1 MSAIHAA
8 QLQFFSRHAPFD
20 RMERKHLLWMLERMQ
35 LGYYA
40 KDELLASPQQGEA
53 SHFFV
58 IKQGLVRGSRVAKA
72 QQDTVLELHE
82 GECFPV
88 GALLAHRAVTSE
100 YRAEED
106 VFCFELSA
114 KHFLELVELSV
125 VFKDFCTR
133 RIAALFEQSTQAMQ
147 TQLSQTSTEQQ
158 PLTSTLDSIIR
169 TAPVTCPPDTSL
181 RSALQTMHK
190 AHLGSMIVTDA
201 AQRPLGI
208 FTLRD
213 LLVRVSLENLSLEL
227 PISQVMSSQPVSLQ
241 PTALAYEAAM
251 VMAKEGF
258 RHVLVTEADG
268 TLRGIVSERDLFS
281 LQRIGLRQLSTSLRQ
296 ADSVAALVALSKDI
310 RELTHNMMAQGV
322 AAEQITQLISTLN
335 DLLSSRVIELECI
348 ASGLQQPGSC
358 QTGIC
363 WLAFGSE
370 GRLEQ
375 TFYTDQDNGI
385 IFNVPQ
391 GETADAM
398 RQKLLPMA
406 RRINE
411 ALDSCGFPLCK
422 GDIMASNPRW
432 CLSREEWQ
440 QKFTA
445 WVDNGSPDDLLN
457 ASIFFDFRSLYG
469 NASFAESL
477 RAWLNKKISSNPR
490 FLHQMA
496 ANALRNRPPL
506 GVVRDFVVDQQHT
519 LDIKL
524 NGTTPFVDAARILGL
539 ASGSTATG
547 TVQRLRDIA
556 KLQQG
561 SNTAE
566 VEGWIEAFHFL
577 QSMRLLHQ
585 YECSKQGIDMNNH
598 INPKHI
604 NDLNRRILKEAF
616 RQSRKMQSR
625 LAMEYSL

>member
-8 QLQFFSRHAPFD
+8 QLMFFSQHAPFD
-20 RMERKHLLWMLERMQ
+20 RMQREHLLWMLERMQ
-35 LGYYA
+35 LAYYA
-40 KDELLASPQQGEA
+40 KDEVIAAPQQGE
-53 SHFFV
+53 SKRFFV
-58 IKQGLVRGSRVAKA
+58 IKQGLVRGARIASTA
-72 QQDTVLELHE
+72 QDAVLELHE

-88 GALLAHRAVTSE
+88 GALLAQRAVTSE

-114 KHFLELVELSV
+114 QHFQELIELSV

-133 RIAALFEQSTQAMQ
+133 RIAALFEQSAQAMQ
-147 TQLSQTSTEQQ
+147 AQLSQVSSEQQ
-158 PLTSTLDSIIR
+158 PLSSTLASIIR
-169 TAPVTCPPDTSL
+169 TAPVTCLADTSI
-181 RSALQTMHK
+181 RAALQMMHD

-201 AQRPLGI
+201 AHHPLGI

-213 LLVRVSLENLSLEL
+213 LLERVVLADLSTDL
-227 PISQVMSSQPVSLQ
+227 PISRVMSSQPVTLP

-251 VMAKEGF
+251 VMAREGF
-258 RHVLVTEADG
+258 RHVLVAEQDG

-281 LQRIGLRQLSTSLRQ
+281 LQRVGLRQLSTSLRQ
-296 ADSVAALVALSKDI
+296 AGDIATLIALSKDI

-335 DLLSSRVIELECI
+335 DLLTARIIELECL
-348 ASGLQQPGSC
+348 ASGLQQPGAC
-358 QTGIC
+358 QTEIC
-363 WLAFGSE
+363 WLALGSE

-385 IFNVPQ
+385 IFSVPH
-391 GETADAM
+391 GETADGM
-398 RQKLLPMA
+398 RERLLPLA

-422 GDIMASNPRW
+422 GEIMASNPRW

-440 QKFTA
+440 KTFSD
-445 WVDNGSPDDLLN
+445 WIDHGSPEDLLN

-469 NASFAESL
+469 NAALAESL
-477 RAWLNKKISSNPR
+477 RAWLSKKVASTPR

-506 GVVRDFVVDQQHT
+506 GIVRDFVVDQQQA

-524 NGTTPFVDAARILGL
+524 NGTTPFVDAARIFSL
-539 ASGSTATG
+539 ACGSTATN

-556 KLQQG
+556 RPLHLG
-561 SNTAE
+561 TVE
-566 VEGWIEAFHFL
+566 IEGWIEAFYFL
-577 QSMRLLHQ
+577 QTMRLLHQ
-585 YECSKQGIDMNNH
+585 YECSKQGVAMNNH
-598 INPKHI
+598 INPKQL
-604 NDLNRRILKEAF
+604 NDLDRRILKEAF

-625 LAMEYSL
+625 LGMEYSL

>member
-1 MSAIHAA
+1 M
-8 QLQFFSRHAPFD
+8 QR
-20 RMERKHLLWMLERMQ
+20 EHLLWMLERMQ
-35 LGYYA
+35 LAYYA
-40 KDELLASPQQGEA
+40 KGEVIASPHQGV
-53 SHFFV
+53 SSRLFV
-58 IKQGLVRGSRVAKA
+58 IKQGLVRGSRLANA
-72 QQDTVLELHE
+72 QLDTVLELHE

-100 YRAEED
+100 YHAAED

-114 KHFLELVELSV
+114 QHFLELIELSV

-147 TQLSQTSTEQQ
+147 AQLSQTSTEQQ
-158 PLTSTLDSIIR
+158 PLSSALARIIR
-169 TAPVTCPPDTSL
+169 TAPVTCLPDTSI
-181 RSALQTMHK
+181 RSALQMMRE

-201 AQRPLGI
+201 AQCPLGI
-208 FTLRD
+208 FTLHD
-213 LLVRVSLENLSLEL
+213 LLQRVVLADLSVEL
-227 PISQVMSSQPVSLQ
+227 PISRVMSSQPVSL
-241 PTALAYEAAM
+241 PPNALAYEAAM
-251 VMAKEGF
+251 VMAREGF
-258 RHVLVTEADG
+258 RHVLVTEEDG

-281 LQRIGLRQLSTSLRQ
+281 LQRVGLRQLSTSLRQ
-296 ADSVAALVALSKDI
+296 ADSIAALIALSQDI
-310 RELTHNMMAQGV
+310 RVLTHNMMAQGV

-335 DLLSSRVIELECI
+335 DLLSARIIELECS
-348 ASGLQQPGSC
+348 AAGWQQPGAG
-358 QTGIC
+358 QAGIC
-363 WLAFGSE
+363 WLALGSE

-385 IFNVPQ
+385 IFRAAPD
-391 GETADAM
+391 ETADAV
-398 RQKLLPMA
+398 RQRLLPVA

-411 ALDSCGFPLCK
+411 ALAKCGFPLCK

-432 CLSREEWQ
+432 CLSLEEWQ
-440 QKFTA
+440 KTFSE
-445 WVDNGSPDDLLN
+445 WIDHGSPEDLLN

-469 NASFAESL
+469 NAAFADAL
-477 RAWLNKKISSNPR
+477 RGWLSKKVSATPR

-506 GVVRDFVVDQQHT
+506 GVVRDFVVDQRDT

-524 NGTTPFVDAARILGL
+524 NGTTPFVDAARILSL

-556 KLQQG
+556 KTQHTD
-561 SNTAE
+561 SSAE

-577 QSMRLLHQ
+577 QTLRLLHQ
-585 YECSKQGIDMNNH
+585 YECSKRGENMNNQ
-598 INPKHI
+598 INPKQL

-625 LAMEYSL
+625 LAKEYNRGSCSWFPP

>member
-8 QLQFFSRHAPFD
+8 QLTFFARHAPFD
-20 RMERKHLLWMLERMQ
+20 RMQRMHLLWMLERMQ
-35 LGYYA
+35 LAYA
-40 KDELLASPQQGEA
+40 AKGEVIASPRQGEA
-53 SHFFV
+53 ARFFV
-58 IKQGLVRGSRVAKA
+58 IKQGVVRGTRIASTP
-72 QQDTVLELHE
+72 QDAVLELHE

-114 KHFLELVELSV
+114 QHFQELIELSV

-133 RIAALFEQSTQAMQ
+133 RIAALFEQSAQAMQ
-147 TQLSQTSTEQQ
+147 AQLSQVSSEQQ
-158 PLTSTLDSIIR
+158 PLSSTLASIIR
-169 TAPVTCPPDTSL
+169 TAPVTCLADTSI
-181 RSALQTMHK
+181 RTALQMMHD

-201 AQRPLGI
+201 AHTPMGI

-213 LLVRVSLENLSLEL
+213 LLERVVLADLSIDQ
-227 PISQVMSSQPVSLQ
+227 PISKVMSSQPVTLPPS
-241 PTALAYEAAM
+241 ALAYEAAM
-251 VMAKEGF
+251 VMAREGF
-258 RHVLVTEADG
+258 RHVLVAEQDG
-268 TLRGIVSERDLFS
+268 TLHGIVSERDLFS
-281 LQRIGLRQLSTSLRQ
+281 LQRVGLRQLSTSLRQ
-296 ADSVAALVALSKDI
+296 AGDIATLIALSKDI

-335 DLLSSRVIELECI
+335 DLLTARIIELECV
-348 ASGLQQPGSC
+348 ASGLQQPNSC
-358 QTGIC
+358 QTEIC
-363 WLAFGSE
+363 WLALGSE

-385 IFNVPQ
+385 IFNVPD
-391 GETADAM
+391 GETADGI
-398 RQKLLPMA
+398 RRRLLPLA

-422 GDIMASNPRW
+422 GEIMASNPRW

-440 QKFTA
+440 KTFA
-445 WVDNGSPDDLLN
+445 DWIDHGSPEDLLN

-469 NASFAESL
+469 NASLADSL
-477 RAWLNKKISSNPR
+477 RAWLGKKVTATPR

-506 GVVRDFVVDQQHT
+506 GIVRDFVVDQQQA

-524 NGTTPFVDAARILGL
+524 NGTTPFVDAARIFSL
-539 ASGSTATG
+539 ARGSTATN

-556 KLQQG
+556 RPLHLG
-561 SNTAE
+561 TAE
-566 VEGWIEAFHFL
+566 IEGWIEAFYFV
-577 QSMRLLHQ
+577 QTMRLLHQ
-585 YECSKQGIDMNNH
+585 YECSKQGVAMNNH
-598 INPKHI
+598 VNPNQL
-604 NDLNRRILKEAF
+604 NDLDRRILKEAF

-625 LAMEYSL
+625 LGMEYSL

>member
-1 MSAIHAA
+1 
-8 QLQFFSRHAPFD
+8 
-20 RMERKHLLWMLERMQ
+20 
-35 LGYYA
+35 
-40 KDELLASPQQGEA
+40 
-53 SHFFV
+53 
-58 IKQGLVRGSRVAKA
+58 
-72 QQDTVLELHE
+72 VLELHE

-100 YRAEED
+100 YRASED

-114 KHFLELVELSV
+114 QHFLELIELSV

-147 TQLSQTSTEQQ
+147 AQLSQTSSEQQ
-158 PLTSTLDSIIR
+158 PLSSALANIIR
-169 TAPVTCPPDTSL
+169 TAPITCLPDTSI
-181 RSALQTMHK
+181 RNALQTMRD
-190 AHLGSMIVTDA
+190 AHLGSMIVTDT

-213 LLVRVSLENLSLEL
+213 LLERVSLAGLSIEL
-227 PISQVMSSQPVSLQ
+227 PVSQVMSGKPVSLP

-251 VMAKEGF
+251 VMAREGF

-281 LQRIGLRQLSTSLRQ
+281 LQRVGLRQLSTSLKQ
-296 ADSVAALVALSKDI
+296 ADSVAELIVLSKDI

-335 DLLSSRVIELECI
+335 DLLSSRIIELECM
-348 ASGLQQPGSC
+348 AAGLQQPDSC

-363 WLAFGSE
+363 WLALGSE

-385 IFNVPQ
+385 IFNVTQ
-391 GETADAM
+391 GETADGV
-398 RQKLLPMA
+398 RQRLLPVA

-411 ALDSCGFPLCK
+411 ALASCGFTLCK

-440 QKFTA
+440 KTFSE
-445 WVDNGSPDDLLN
+445 WIDNGSPEDLLN

-477 RAWLNKKISSNPR
+477 RAWLSKKVSATPR

-506 GVVRDFVVDQQHT
+506 GLVRDFVVDPQHT

-524 NGTTPFVDAARILGL
+524 NGTTPFVDAARILCL

-547 TVQRLRDIA
+547 TVQRLRDVA
-556 KLQQG
+556 KAQHT
-561 SNTAE
+561 NTATE
-566 VEGWIEAFHFL
+566 IEGWIEAFHFL

-585 YECSKQGIDMNNH
+585 YECSKQGVEMNNLV
-598 INPKHI
+598 NPQQL